1 MDYYFKKITNFTNL
15 LTNNLYNEY
24 NKNKILK
31 HEVHKYKNIFE
42 KFPAIKIL
50 NKTENYILK
59 NIENAS
65 NSFLINKKI
74 IPIKIYPKTIYKT
87 GKLTK
92 YIETFKKKILYQLC
106 KIRQRFYKDE
116 CFFIEKNIL
125 KNLTNL
131 ENFTEDGLSDFNLY
145 PNLKYI
151 IDIRNIQLIRDT
163 NKYKEYTF
171 EATTVLMRNV
181 EYISLHIKLEKIDN
195 KYKITELNCEKFQ

>member
-1 MDYYFKKITNFTNL
+1 M
-15 LTNNLYNEY
+15 
-24 NKNKILK
+24 
-31 HEVHKYKNIFE
+31 
-42 KFPAIKIL
+42 
-50 NKTENYILK
+50 
-59 NIENAS
+59 
-65 NSFLINKKI
+65 
-74 IPIKIYPKTIYKT
+74 
-87 GKLTK
+87 
-92 YIETFKKKILYQLC
+92 
-106 KIRQRFYKDE
+106 
-116 CFFIEKNIL
+116 